1 MIPEAEMMA
10 AIAAGDQNAYA
21 DAVKRY
27 LRLISSY
34 CLRMTGNRGEAED
47 MTQETFLKL
56 WTHARSWKPEL
67 ASVSTWLH
75 RIAHNLCVDYLRK
88 DKTGLSEELNENTPD
103 ESDTEAELDRQT
115 LIARLHETLNQ
126 LPERQRSALVLNQFQ
141 GLSNREVAAVMDISV
156 EAVESILAR
165 ARRTLK
171 QKLHD
176 PDPHPDPHKELAKN
190 ES

>member
-1 MIPEAEMMA
+1 MSPEAEMMA

-47 MTQETFLKL
+47 LTQETFLKL
-56 WTHARSWKPEL
+56 WTHAHSWKPEL

-75 RIAHNLCVDYLRK
+75 RIAHNLCIDFMRR
-88 DKTGLSEELNENTPD
+88 DKSSSKEELNENIPD
-103 ESDTEAELDRQT
+103 DFDTAAELDRQA
-115 LIARLHETLNQ
+115 LIARLHQALNQ

-141 GLSNREVAAVMDISV
+141 GLSNRDVAAVMDISV
-156 EAVESILAR
+156 EAVESVLAR

-176 PDPHPDPHKELAKN
+176 PDPLKELA
-190 ES
+190 